1 MPQGP
6 SFFVLLKRDFWGLF
20 SAIWLL
26 GGLMFLVIGTP
37 LAVRTGEYLFVI
49 VGLLITAVGG
59 TLSRKALQRIRIELH
74 LRREGLTAQGEVL
87 AVEETSFRYNRRVQW
102 KIRYRYV
109 DRMGEEHRGSSGY
122 LEPEEAAEW
131 KAGDVGVVR
140 FDPRRPSRSIWIG
153 RPEEL

>member
-1 MPQGP
+1 MARTSALQSDG
-6 SFFVLLKRDFWGLF
+6 VLSEAGEGIRYHSF
-20 SAIWLL
+20 SAINTYAS
-26 GGLMFLVIGTP
+26 IC
-37 LAVRTGEYLFVI
+37 
-49 VGLLITAVGG
+49 
-59 TLSRKALQRIRIELH
+59 SLQ
-74 LRREGLTAQGEVL
+74 
-87 AVEETSFRYNRRVQW
+87 Y
-102 KIRYRYV
+102 RYRYV